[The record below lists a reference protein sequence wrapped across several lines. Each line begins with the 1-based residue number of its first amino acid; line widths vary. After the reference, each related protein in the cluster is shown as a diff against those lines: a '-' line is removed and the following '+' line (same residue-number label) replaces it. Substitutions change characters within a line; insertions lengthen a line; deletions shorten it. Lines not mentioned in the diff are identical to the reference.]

1 MQWAQWWGRSWI
13 PPWTKLLKGP
23 VVMSA
28 NGHALPRGRKLLD
41 RIITMQVWDFQESAS
56 EPKHSQLPK
65 PLVGSRAPGRTG
77 KSSKVMAGV
86 RGPHAVH
93 SRLLWGVVSH
103 RVYTAAIFSE
113 TKFLPQV
120 LLLPTCSK
128 CRRPAVVRSSYWTK
142 ALSRRRKQTWE
153 VEPRAGDC
161 GRCGSFSPSQASPE
175 GVGIPLQPGR
185 NLRGRWHQQE
195 KLRSWQS
202 FLSSPIPTNTLSH
215 IHTHK
220 HAHTHTLAF
229 SNAWQVLQAKPD
241 LGPDLLL
248 EGSRKQCH
256 DPGVR
261 PEVKVWGLV
270 SSHFAAVIVLR
281 GSSNGEDLFWIQT
294 LAEVLIQKKTDPECA
309 NCISQIHLGER
320 FTNCGP
326 WPIIQ

>member
-1 MQWAQWWGRSWI
+1 
-13 PPWTKLLKGP
+13 
-23 VVMSA
+23 MSA
-28 NGHALPRGRKLLD
+28 NGHVLPRGRKLLD
-41 RIITMQVWDFQESAS
+41 HIITMQVWDFQESAS
-56 EPKHSQLPK
+56 EPKHPQLPK

-86 RGPHAVH
+86 RGPHVVH

-161 GRCGSFSPSQASPE
+161 GRSGSFSPSQASPE

-185 NLRGRWHQQE
+185 NPRGRWHQRE

-202 FLSSPIPTNTLSH
+202 FPSPPIPTNTLSH

-220 HAHTHTLAF
+220 HAQTHTH
-229 SNAWQVLQAKPD
+229 SYSQMHGRSCRPNPD
-241 LGPDLLL
+241 LGLDLLD
-248 EGSRKQCH
+248 GSRKECH
-256 DPGVR
+256 HPGAR
-261 PEVKVWGLV
+261 PGVKVWGLV
-270 SSHFAAVIVLR
+270 SSHFAAVIH
-281 GSSNGEDLFWIQT
+281 
-294 LAEVLIQKKTDPECA
+294 C
-309 NCISQIHLGER
+309 SQRE
-320 FTNCGP
+320 F
-326 WPIIQ
+326 

>member
-1 MQWAQWWGRSWI
+1 MSWLWGRRGQRKERIAKHYHDWEHGLRLLFLRYVLPWHLPPWPRRRKTGPRLPKSITIPVAFPPKTLVSPTLEVEMQWAQWWGRSWI

-28 NGHALPRGRKLLD
+28 NSHALPRGRKILD
-41 RIITMQVWDFQESAS
+41 HIITMQVWDFQESAS
-56 EPKHSQLPK
+56 EPKHPQLPK

-86 RGPHAVH
+86 RGPRVVH

-103 RVYTAAIFSE
+103 RVYSAAIFSE

-161 GRCGSFSPSQASPE
+161 GRSGSFSPSQASPE
-175 GVGIPLQPGR
+175 GVGIPLHPGR
-185 NLRGRWHQQE
+185 NPRGRWHQRE

-202 FLSSPIPTNTLSH
+202 FPSPPIPTNTLSH

-220 HAHTHTLAF
+220 HAQTHTHTRILKCMA
-229 SNAWQVLQAKPD
+229 
-241 LGPDLLL
+241 GPAGQTRIL
-248 EGSRKQCH
+248 
-256 DPGVR
+256 
-261 PEVKVWGLV
+261 VW
-270 SSHFAAVIVLR
+270 
-281 GSSNGEDLFWIQT
+281 T
-294 LAEVLIQKKTDPECA
+294 C
-309 NCISQIHLGER
+309 
-320 FTNCGP
+320 
-326 WPIIQ
+326 